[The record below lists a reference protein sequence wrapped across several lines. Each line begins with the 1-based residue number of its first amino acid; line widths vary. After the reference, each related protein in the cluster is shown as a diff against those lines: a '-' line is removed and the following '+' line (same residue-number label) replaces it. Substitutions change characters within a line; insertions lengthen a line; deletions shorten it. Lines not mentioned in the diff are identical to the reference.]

1 MLVFKDDISSFVI
14 LGARRE
20 LVVSL
25 SSKEVV
31 LIIDM
36 THFLLKEVIRPEM
49 PVRRLSS
56 FSHKGQ
62 PYLAML
68 PYENYIILYS
78 LATNTYCKL
87 RGHKSFISNLVYS

>member
-14 LGARRE
+14 LGAKRE

-36 THFLLKEVIRPEM
+36 THFLIKGMIRPEM
-49 PVRRLSS
+49 PVRKLSS
-56 FSHKGQ
+56 FSYKGQ
-62 PYLAML
+62 PYLALL

-78 LATNTYCKL
+78 LANNTYCKL
-87 RGHKSFISNLVYS
+87 RGHRSFISNVAYS

>member
-25 SSKEVV
+25 SSKEIV

-36 THFLLKEVIRPEM
+36 THFLLKGMIRPEM
-49 PVRRLSS
+49 PVRKLTS
-56 FSHKGQ
+56 FTHRDQ

-68 PYENYIILYS
+68 PYENYIIIYS
-78 LATNTYCKL
+78 LANNTYCKL
-87 RGHKSFISNLVYS
+87 RGHKSFISNVAYS

>member
-25 SSKEVV
+25 SSKEIV

-36 THFLLKEVIRPEM
+36 THFLLKGMIRPEM
-49 PVRRLSS
+49 PVRKLTS
-56 FSHKGQ
+56 FTHRGH
-62 PYLAML
+62 PCLTML
-68 PYENYIILYS
+68 PYENYIIVYS
-78 LATNTYCKL
+78 LNNNTYCKL
-87 RGHKSFISNLVYS
+87 RGHKSFISNVAYS